1 MATNLNP
8 VTGSDGHQ
16 AGTPS
21 ASTSSSSNLTDK
33 DAFLKLLVAQIKYQD
48 PLNPADGV
56 QFLSQ
61 LAQFSQLEQLINI
74 NGQLTTLVSDGQPT
88 AAPAA
93 TTSQTAHV

>member
-8 VTGSDGHQ
+8 VTGSDGYQ
-16 AGTPS
+16 AATPS

-74 NGQLTTLVSDGQPT
+74 NGQLTTLVTDGQPT
-88 AAPAA
+88 AAPA
-93 TTSQTAHV
+93 TSTDQSAHL